1 MSIRIKDIPVDDRP
15 RERLIN
21 IGVDSLSNEEILAI
35 ILGSGTRNSSAKDL
49 ASNILKKTKNIKYLN
64 EITLNEL
71 LKIKGI
77 GLKKASTILAS
88 VELGKRINT
97 SIVSINQVVFN
108 NPKIIF
114 EYYKNKLESKKQEY
128 FYAVYLDSAKRIILE
143 KLLFMGTINQSIV
156 HPREVFKE
164 AYLCNAT
171 SIICIHNHPS
181 GNVIPSKEDI
191 NLTKKLIEIGK
202 LFGIEIVDH
211 IIIGKNKYY
220 SLYENGDI

>member
-49 ASNILKKTKNIKYLN
+49 ASNILKETKNIKYLN

-211 IIIGKNKYY
+211 IINGKNKYY

>member
-49 ASNILKKTKNIKYLN
+49 ASNILKETKNIKYLN